1 MNLIYYDLYQ
11 ATRLE
16 KFVTGKLLTDS
27 YILLHMSLHTGT
39 YSCIL
44 ICLLCALHS
53 SDPAYGQFLKANGEE
68 PVTWKR
74 AATMEDVLREADVV
88 RFITLQYNI
97 YYSYYIWT

>member
-1 MNLIYYDLYQ
+1 
-11 ATRLE
+11 
-16 KFVTGKLLTDS
+16 
-27 YILLHMSLHTGT
+27 
-39 YSCIL
+39 
-44 ICLLCALHS
+44 LHS

-97 YYSYYIWT
+97 YYSYYIST